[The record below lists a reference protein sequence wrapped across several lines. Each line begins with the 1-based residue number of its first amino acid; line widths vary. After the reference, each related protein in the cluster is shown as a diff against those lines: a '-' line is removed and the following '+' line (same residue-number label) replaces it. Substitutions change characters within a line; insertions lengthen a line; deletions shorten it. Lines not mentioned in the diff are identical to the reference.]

1 MEAVEERGKAVE
13 EREEAVEERE
23 EAVEE
28 REEGGPLRLWAGAV
42 VCMWSLWRALCSS
55 HTRHYCSDW
64 TLLSCSLRVP
74 KHQTLSPQ
82 P

>member
-42 VCMWSLWRALCSS
+42 VCLWSLWKALCSS
-55 HTRHYCSDW
+55 HMSHYFSDW
-64 TLLSCSLRVP
+64 TLFSYYLPVP
-74 KHQTLSPQ
+74 KP
-82 P
+82 